1 MRLLLSSIRANQ
13 SSPSMNMKKDLPTWH
28 QQWGNVAQIMLR
40 QLSEQAYGR
49 TLEISRQLSR
59 CRDRAFL
66 GALLHYALLQRRP
79 NRA

>member
-40 QLSEQAYGR
+40 QLSEQA
-49 TLEISRQLSR
+49 
-59 CRDRAFL
+59 
-66 GALLHYALLQRRP
+66 
-79 NRA
+79 